1 MTRRPRLAHLAA
13 LALIG
18 ASVPAI
24 TASAL
29 PPPRASDP
37 VPDPGKHIA
46 SDDDSSSIA
55 VNPANLAFMPGGEL
69 RWNTTWTGDASPLPN
84 RGHSFDLAAPFWL
97 LGTGL
102 RVDVMAPPPGA
113 PPPFSADYHWIR
125 WGLAARA
132 GDVLS
137 IGATLGWG
145 ASSQADLDDLFTVT
159 AGTTMRLFPWLS
171 MAAVARDFNAPISR
185 GGVRVE
191 RRYDL
196 GFAVRPLGSRA
207 IEVGFEAELY
217 EKGASVPR
225 ATIGLDVPRIGRL
238 KGDLAMLDPS
248 RDNKLV
254 ASAGLDLNAGLAQLT
269 GGGLFGDGYT
279 KSGAGFYMGAALR
292 TFREPGI
299 TLPGHVARIRIHEA
313 PGVRGHVRLLR
324 RLWRIAEDPEIE
336 AIELHVHGEPASSL
350 AHAEELADAVKL
362 LRAHGKKVVCHLE
375 DAEGKSLYL
384 CAHADRVAMNPA
396 GGLHYA
402 GNSARYLYLGGL
414 LRKLGVRADFV
425 RIGAHKLAAEEITNS
440 GGSDVA
446 HLDHQEL
453 VDQFDGIYQRD
464 IGEGRH
470 LPPAEVKRRL
480 ASGPYLAS
488 EARTAGFVDTLA
500 YEDEMDRVMSEVIGH
515 KARVVDDTAETR
527 APLHWGDQDKVGV
540 VYLSGD
546 MVDGESQY
554 IPILDIRLAGSTT
567 IVRALHKMRED
578 RSVKAVVFRIET
590 GGGSSLAADVILR
603 EAMLL
608 AREKP
613 LVVSM
618 GSYAASGG
626 YYASVAGR
634 DIYANP
640 ATVTGSIGIFYG
652 KVDVSGLLDKLGV
665 RAELFR
671 SSPRA
676 DAESF
681 FRPFTD
687 DERQILGQKVKQFYD
702 LFIGRVSEGRHMSP
716 EAVDAVAR
724 GKVWT
729 GQQALEHGLVDKLGG
744 FRQAL
749 TDARVLGGLS
759 AHSPI
764 VELPEDDESILGFL
778 LKLAGISSQLGPEAK
793 LVKAVVPPAL
803 LSVARALSPFMVF
816 DGAKP
821 LARAE
826 ITDDQAAGRDDP

>member
-1 MTRRPRLAHLAA
+1 
-13 LALIG
+13 
-18 ASVPAI
+18 
-24 TASAL
+24 
-29 PPPRASDP
+29 
-37 VPDPGKHIA
+37 
-46 SDDDSSSIA
+46 
-55 VNPANLAFMPGGEL
+55 
-69 RWNTTWTGDASPLPN
+69 
-84 RGHSFDLAAPFWL
+84 
-97 LGTGL
+97 
-102 RVDVMAPPPGA
+102 
-113 PPPFSADYHWIR
+113 
-125 WGLAARA
+125 
-132 GDVLS
+132 
-137 IGATLGWG
+137 
-145 ASSQADLDDLFTVT
+145 
-159 AGTTMRLFPWLS
+159 
-171 MAAVARDFNAPISR
+171 
-185 GGVRVE
+185 
-191 RRYDL
+191 
-196 GFAVRPLGSRA
+196 
-207 IEVGFEAELY
+207 
-217 EKGASVPR
+217 
-225 ATIGLDVPRIGRL
+225 
-238 KGDLAMLDPS
+238 MLDPDP
-248 RDNKLV
+248 RQQARH
-254 ASAGLDLNAGLAQLT
+254 ASAGLDLNAGLVQLT

-279 KSGAGFYMGAALR
+279 KSGAGFYVGAAVR
-292 TFREPGI
+292 SFREPGLR
-299 TLPGHVARIRIHEA
+299 LPGHVARIRIHES

-324 RLWRIAEDPEIE
+324 RLWHIAEDPEIE

-375 DAEGKSLYL
+375 DAEGKALYL

-402 GNSARYLYLGGL
+402 GNSARYFYLGGL

-464 IGEGRH
+464 IGEGRR

-488 EARTAGFVDTLA
+488 EARAAGFVDTLA

-515 KARVVDDTAETR
+515 KARVVDDSAETQ

-546 MVDGESQY
+546 MVDGESEY

-634 DIYANP
+634 DILREPGHGDGLDRHLLRQGRRVGP
-640 ATVTGSIGIFYG
+640 A
-652 KVDVSGLLDKLGV
+652 
-665 RAELFR
+665 
-671 SSPRA
+671 
-676 DAESF
+676 
-681 FRPFTD
+681 
-687 DERQILGQKVKQFYD
+687 RQA
-702 LFIGRVSEGRHMSP
+702 RR
-716 EAVDAVAR
+716 AR
-724 GKVWT
+724 GDVPEL
-729 GQQALEHGLVDKLGG
+729 A
-744 FRQAL
+744 
-749 TDARVLGGLS
+749 ARRRR
-759 AHSPI
+759 
-764 VELPEDDESILGFL
+764 ELLPPLHRRR
-778 LKLAGISSQLGPEAK
+778 APGPR
-793 LVKAVVPPAL
+793 P
-803 LSVARALSPFMVF
+803 
-816 DGAKP
+816 
-821 LARAE
+821 
-826 ITDDQAAGRDDP
+826 GR